1 MKTSDPKAYRPFT
14 TDKGVTTRTS
24 SYTERFHKKYPG
36 LDGLAAIA
44 DATGIPKTTLKTVY
58 NRGMAAWRTGHR
70 PGASQQAWGMARVY
84 SFVLHGKTY
93 RTADA
98 DLAKTVKGGGLF
110 DTLRG
115 VSQSPPTTAVTRAEL
130 KEDAATTAQVTGQ
143 ALRVGATTAAAV
155 GLATVAAAGP
165 ALPAILGLGILAAAG
180 YQMYAQNQKLAIL
193 FTRTATLTKRMG
205 PIVEKLDAAKL
216 KNIKLQVDTTVL
228 KQYVLDIQTII
239 GELLGPTAY
248 KEIEGSLQAK
258 AKESR
263 TTLYGK
269 LARYGRI
276 LVPATTIARF
286 NERLILLGIE
296 FSVLLGE
303 FTFQIE
309 KEDSPELN
317 ALVDAPPGVPP
328 EADTK
333 AAETGAAQPSQNS
346 PPA

>member
-1 MKTSDPKAYRPFT
+1 MTSAKAYVPFK
-14 TDKGVTTRTS
+14 TDKGVKTRRS
-24 SYTERFHKKYPG
+24 SYTSRFHAKYPG
-36 LDGLAAIA
+36 ATTLPDIA
-44 DATGIPKTTLKTVY
+44 KDTGIPKRILQTVY
-58 NRGMAAWRTGHR
+58 DRGMAAWRTGHR

-84 SFVLHGKTY
+84 SFVLHGKTW

-98 DLAKTVKGGGLF
+98 DLAKSVKGGGFF

-115 VSQSPPTTAVTRAEL
+115 VSKPPPTTTLTRAEL
-130 KEDAATTAQVTGQ
+130 NEDAATTAQATGQ
-143 ALRVGATTAAAV
+143 ALRVGATAAAAV

-165 ALPAILGLGILAAAG
+165 ALPAIVGLGILAAAG

-193 FTRTATLTKRMG
+193 FIRTANLTKRMG

-216 KNIKLQVDTTVL
+216 KNIKLQVDTTIL

-258 AKESR
+258 AKDSR
-263 TTLYGK
+263 NTLYGK

-276 LVPATTIARF
+276 LAPATTIARF

-296 FSVLLGE
+296 FSALLGE

-333 AAETGAAQPSQNS
+333 AAEIGAAQPSQNS